1 MTTHSL
7 IIFYRKMSE
16 SGEISHESIALSQ
29 YDILRRIFRS
39 LPMKEVRRLASV
51 CKIWN
56 EVSFRLGNQAH
67 DWCCQYP
74 LLFCPQSVVMILAPR
89 YASERGIHWRINRE
103 IDKSVYTK
111 HPINMCEKNPI
122 SGKLDKIMLHLLRD
136 SWYAILQQKLI
147 HLHWYG
153 IFSELGDKIND

>member
-56 EVSFRLGNQAH
+56 EVSFRLVNQAH

-122 SGKLDKIMLHLLRD
+122 SGKRSLSAQFEHTIGVT
-136 SWYAILQQKLI
+136 AN
-147 HLHWYG
+147 G
-153 IFSELGDKIND
+153 CEIFTSSSNCSEMPIIKKTK